1 MKKKIYKE
9 ILLSFLFFTNILAFS
24 QPTESKLEH
33 FEIYSKSLEELREL
47 TVYLPA
53 NFNSET
59 PYNVIFCT
67 DGQLINEQYKHKLD
81 SIISNKIVS
90 PFVII
95 GVHSNEKLVPNSQ
108 FSYRSYEYKENWS
121 SDSSDP
127 DLNTRFERHKSF
139 FVNEVDIFIKEELN
153 LKINGKYFYGT
164 SNGAEFG
171 VSLSKFY
178 PELFSKYIL
187 YSGTAVYKNYKKI
200 KWNPKN
206 YPFLI
211 IRYGDQELEPFIVG
225 NKELSQFL
233 TKKHYKHIC
242 ESYHGGHD
250 RAAWMEW
257 FIKDIQKI
265 IEIE

>member
-1 MKKKIYKE
+1 MKKKIYQV
-9 ILLSFLFFTNILAFS
+9 IFLFFTFFTSILGFS
-24 QPTESKLEH
+24 QPNESKLEH

-53 NFNSET
+53 NFNSENH
-59 PYNVIFCT
+59 YNVIFCT

-95 GVHSNEKLVPNSQ
+95 GVHSNEKPVNSY
-108 FSYRSYEYKENWS
+108 SEYRNYEYNEGWK
-121 SDSSDP
+121 SDDP
-127 DLNTRFERHKSF
+127 DLNTRFERHKNF
-139 FVNEVDIFIKEELN
+139 FVNEVDTSIREELN
-153 LKINGKYFYGT
+153 LKISGKYFYGV
-164 SNGAEFG
+164 SNGAGFG

-225 NKELSQFL
+225 NKELSKHL
-233 TKKHYKHIC
+233 TKKHYKHLC
-242 ESYHGGHD
+242 ESYHGGYD

-257 FIKDIQKI
+257 FIKDIQKLN
-265 IEIE
+265 